1 MTEAEREIGPR
12 PGPKLGI
19 VLPTRG
25 VVLAGGDSPDAG
37 LIIRMARLAEDAG
50 VDSVWVG
57 DSLVAKPRLEPL
69 AALSAVAVAT
79 SRVRIGTSVLLA
91 ALRHPVLL
99 AQTAATVD
107 QLSEGRLTL
116 AMGVGGAFTESQQ
129 NEWAAAGVDRRTRAA
144 RLEEMVEI
152 MRGLWSGE
160 PVTFRGK
167 HFDLEN
173 VTIGYRPWQRP
184 GVPILLATH
193 SGEGRSRQP
202 ARAARLADGIISI
215 TDSPDEFAEVR
226 KRVAEEAGLLGRSPD
241 AMSSVYYMT
250 VNLDPDADRGREEG
264 VRWVTDYY
272 GVNFWGDR
280 WGPYGDPDGVI
291 DRIRK
296 FADAGADEVIVRFA
310 SYDQPRQLEL
320 FAKRVLPAFR

>member
-1 MTEAEREIGPR
+1 MTESNL
-12 PGPKLGI
+12 KLGV

-25 VVLAGGDSPDAG
+25 VVLAGGDDPDAG
-37 LIIRMARLAEDAG
+37 LIVRMARLAEDAG

-69 AALSAVAVAT
+69 AALAAVAAST
-79 SRVRIGTSVLLA
+79 SRVRMGTSVLLA

-116 AMGVGGAFTESQQ
+116 AMGVGGAFTPEQQ
-129 NEWAAAGVDRRTRAA
+129 NEWATAGVEKRTRAT
-144 RLEEMVEI
+144 RVEEMVEI

-160 PVTFRGK
+160 PITFHGK
-167 HFDLEN
+167 HFDLDE
-173 VTIGYRPWQRP
+173 VSIGYRPHQRP

-202 ARAARLADGIISI
+202 ARAARLSDGIISI
-215 TDSPDEFAEVR
+215 SDSPEEFTEVR
-226 KRVAEEAGLLGRSPD
+226 AQVSQEAEKIDRSP
-241 AMSSVYYMT
+241 AELRSVYYMT
-250 VNLDPDADRGREEG
+250 VNLDPDPEKGREEG

-272 GVNFWGDR
+272 GLNFWGDR
-280 WGPYGDPDGVI
+280 WGPYGDTEGVI
-291 DRIRK
+291 DRIRR
-296 FADAGADEVIVRFA
+296 FSSAGADEVIVRFA
-310 SYDQPRQLEL
+310 SYDQPRQMEL
-320 FAKRVLPAFR
+320 FERNVLSAFR

>member
-1 MTEAEREIGPR
+1 M
-12 PGPKLGI
+12 
-19 VLPTRG
+19 LPTRG
-25 VVLAGGDSPDAG
+25 VVLAGGESPDAG
-37 LIIRMARLAEDAG
+37 HIVEMARLAEDAG

-69 AALSAVAVAT
+69 AALAAVAVAT

-107 QLSEGRLTL
+107 QLSKGRLTL
-116 AMGVGGAFTESQQ
+116 AIGVGGAFTESQQ
-129 NEWAAAGVDRRTRAA
+129 NEWATAGVDRRTRAG
-144 RLEEMVEI
+144 RMEEMIEI
-152 MRGLWSGE
+152 MRGLWSGA
-160 PVTFRGK
+160 PVTFHGK
-167 HFDLEN
+167 HFDLED
-173 VTIGYRPWQRP
+173 VTLGYRPWQRP

-193 SGEGRSRQP
+193 SGEGRSRQY
-202 ARAARLADGIISI
+202 ARAAKLADGIISI
-215 TDSPDEFAEVR
+215 TDDPDEFASVR
-226 KRVAEEAGLLGRSPD
+226 RRVAEEAISIGRSPED
-241 AMSSVYYMT
+241 LSSAYYMT
-250 VNLDPDADRGREEG
+250 VNLDPDADRGHEEG

-272 GVNFWGDR
+272 GLNFWGDR

-296 FADAGADEVIVRFA
+296 FVAAGADEVIVRFA

-320 FAKRVLPAFR
+320 FAERVLPAFR

>member
-1 MTEAEREIGPR
+1 MTNSERLPGPR
-12 PGPKLGI
+12 LGI

-25 VVLAGGDSPDAG
+25 VVLAGGESPDAG
-37 LIIRMARLAEDAG
+37 HIVEMARLAEDAG

-69 AALSAVAVAT
+69 AALAAVAVAT

-107 QLSEGRLTL
+107 QLSKGRLTL
-116 AMGVGGAFTESQQ
+116 AIGVGGAFTESQQ
-129 NEWAAAGVDRRTRAA
+129 NEWATAGVDRRTRAG
-144 RLEEMVEI
+144 RMEEMIEI
-152 MRGLWSGE
+152 MRGLWSGA
-160 PVTFRGK
+160 PVTFHGK
-167 HFDLEN
+167 HFDLED
-173 VTIGYRPWQRP
+173 VTLGYRPWQRP

-193 SGEGRSRQP
+193 SGEGRSRQY
-202 ARAARLADGIISI
+202 ARAAKLADGIISI
-215 TDSPDEFAEVR
+215 TDDPDEFASVR
-226 KRVAEEAGLLGRSPD
+226 RRVAEEAISIGRSPED
-241 AMSSVYYMT
+241 LSSAYYMT
-250 VNLDPDADRGREEG
+250 VNLDPDADRGHEEG

-272 GVNFWGDR
+272 GLNFWGDR

-296 FADAGADEVIVRFA
+296 FVAAGADEVIVRFA

-320 FAKRVLPAFR
+320 FAERVLPAFR